1 MTEQGRRWWPWT
13 PRVTWTAVR
22 TRRGMRRLAGGGA
35 ALTLVGLQLWPF
47 GPGATAE
54 DLGAVLPTQLPAYS
68 HVNGTVEAAPP
79 GPALMAFAHGQGVE
93 FMDTP
98 QAAVLSADGRSYR
111 QVRTAQRASAAQD
124 QGDPGPFLLSP
135 DGTALAVGSNAG
147 NGKLAVVDLLTGEVD
162 RTIVRRGTS
171 PWAVGWSADSSAVF
185 VGLTDGRA
193 NPFGSSRPG
202 PADALAR
209 VDRTAR
215 GLGEPDLLPG
225 DAGTVAALPD
235 GRILVTQE
243 ERTELRTPEGQT
255 VLVPD
260 TGVPTTIS
268 PGAVSPDGARVAGP
282 SGRHEVWVVDLD
294 RDGVAGEPTAWS
306 VEGLPGY
313 GPDVLGW
320 LDDDSLL
327 LGSHDNDTSNLRQHL
342 YDLDVT
348 TGAVEEISLA
358 DPGWTGAAITRLSVA
373 GDLIDGAS
381 VAEVSVLDRGRVPRM
396 LGLVSWSVLAVLG
409 VDLLRRVRVRR
420 RAVTG

>member
-1 MTEQGRRWWPWT
+1 M
-13 PRVTWTAVR
+13 
-22 TRRGMRRLAGGGA
+22 
-35 ALTLVGLQLWPF
+35 
-47 GPGATAE
+47 
-54 DLGAVLPTQLPAYS
+54 
-68 HVNGTVEAAPP
+68 
-79 GPALMAFAHGQGVE
+79 
-93 FMDTP
+93 
-98 QAAVLSADGRSYR
+98 
-111 QVRTAQRASAAQD
+111 
-124 QGDPGPFLLSP
+124 
-135 DGTALAVGSNAG
+135 
-147 NGKLAVVDLLTGEVD
+147 
-162 RTIVRRGTS
+162 
-171 PWAVGWSADSSAVF
+171 
-185 VGLTDGRA
+185 
-193 NPFGSSRPG
+193 
-202 PADALAR
+202 
-209 VDRTAR
+209 
-215 GLGEPDLLPG
+215 
-225 DAGTVAALPD
+225 
-235 GRILVTQE
+235 TQE